1 MFVVKEQKSKHKSL
15 SQLVWV
21 RWWKWFSVS
30 LFCKLSQFDFYLLY
44 RCYILK
50 RFVKTFHQNNLQIVH
65 PMPFVNERK
74 VKNEQ
79 VGEQSIRPW

>member
-44 RCYILK
+44 RCYIL
-50 RFVKTFHQNNLQIVH
+50 
-65 PMPFVNERK
+65 
-74 VKNEQ
+74 
-79 VGEQSIRPW
+79 